1 MRRRRNR
8 RSEWKPRRGRSS
20 APVSHAVADQASTED
35 KLGFDR
41 FVVPLA
47 DAIAGIPRS
56 STPWTVGIYGAW
68 GSGKTTFLN
77 LLQEALRDRG
87 VTTVIRFDAWR
98 YAREEDLWP
107 TLIDVIL
114 DGLHTGGPVRRAVLR
129 TRIWLRS
136 VRLVAGITEVARKTL
151 GFLVR
156 IVILLSFIAIA
167 ASLVSENKDLH
178 DLLTNAAHGIGLPQ
192 PQTSGPWIALVVGA
206 VALIAS
212 NPMALLKV
220 FDTKVGV
227 DFSRFKRPRTY
238 RGRIAMIEE
247 FADDFHDIVALACPD
262 RPLVVAIDDL
272 DRCLPEQ
279 TLQILETVKLF
290 LDVPGCVFLLAADR
304 DIVEH
309 AVAVKYKDL
318 GDKTALR
325 ALGETYFE
333 KIVQLPFSLPPP
345 DEHRVEEYIR
355 GLTADADVRDCH
367 IVLRGAKPYNPR
379 RIKRHVQMLTL
390 LKSLAPAELGGAR
403 LVVGVLAKLVVI
415 QSQFKDVY
423 REAIRDP
430 SLLAQLERH
439 ARRPAPPPGEAPP
452 APVDAVVEA
461 RVQPYIERH
470 PDLPGLLCKSVGAG
484 DSFELAPVAEYLTLV
499 QEVTVDAVDIASAA
513 PPASEAPERDG
524 PARFVVAYLRDDVRW
539 AHWANRVL
547 ADAGYIVSM
556 SRLGEDA
563 ARLPELIT
571 DDEFPVYLVMAV
583 SAAAIGSDAARK
595 AVIAAG
601 AAGARLIGIRI
612 DQTDLPAHLPESRML
627 AMGGLDAA
635 EAAVGLLSLVLAEHR
650 VTTESGDDGARVIF
664 PGRGARI
671 TNLRPPPSALVPR
684 PDLIAG
690 IEAALEAPQTSG
702 PTVCALNGLF
712 GVGKSTTARQYASSH
727 ASDYDVVWWVDAR
740 SAETIEASLVEL
752 SYALG
757 GRGTGRPAVDA
768 RAALTA
774 LADGGQWL
782 LLFDNATDPD
792 RLLTQLPSTPGHVL
806 VTTRRRPRTLG
817 TVVDVPVPQSE
828 QAVEILRAHLAGR
841 GDSSTIGDLA
851 RGLGF
856 LPLALVAAAGVIR
869 ATSMPVADYL
879 TLYRRRP
886 EDALRGAD
894 GAAPVSEALD
904 AALAW
909 VRDPDT
915 GAERLLQTLALLDS
929 AAVPRNLL
937 LLAASRTDDLEFNRA
952 LGALAQANLIA
963 IEDAVVT
970 VQPLVHRLVGD
981 RLDFSK
987 AKLILEQIRDALAR
1001 MHDPLLW
1008 PNLNAFLVH
1017 AEKYEVAAGP
1027 TAELQR
1033 RVIQYLLDE
1042 GHGADALRWA
1052 ERLYP
1057 IAMALDDVIGR
1068 AHALFLLARAER
1080 MTGREDAAREHLE
1093 AARALLHDVPPD
1105 QIPPELMGGDDA

>member
-1 MRRRRNR
+1 MRPRRNR

-129 TRIWLRS
+129 MRIWLRS

-167 ASLVSENKDLH
+167 ASLISENKDL
-178 DLLTNAAHGIGLPQ
+178 DALLTNAAQGIGLPH
-192 PQTSGPWIALVVGA
+192 PQKSGPWVALLVGA

-470 PDLPGLLCKSVGAG
+470 PDLPGLLRKSVGAG

-513 PPASEAPERDG
+513 PPAGETPERDG
-524 PARFVVAYLRDDVRW
+524 TARFVVAYLREDVRW

-571 DDEFPVYLVMAV
+571 DDEFPVYLVMPV
-583 SAAAIGSDAARK
+583 SAATIGSKAAHA
-595 AVIAAG
+595 AVVAA
-601 AAGARLIGIRI
+601 AAVGARLIGIRI
-612 DQTDLPAHLPESRML
+612 DQTDLPAYLPLSRTL

-635 EAAVGLLSLVLAEHR
+635 EAAVGLLSLVLPEHR
-650 VTTESGDDGARVIF
+650 AATESGVTGAPVIF
-664 PGRGARI
+664 PGSGARI

-684 PDLIAG
+684 PEVLAD
-690 IEAALEAPQTSG
+690 IEAVLESQQTGG
-702 PTVCALNGLF
+702 PAVCVLNAMF
-712 GVGKSTTARQYASSH
+712 GVGKSTTARLYASSH

-740 SAETIEASLVEL
+740 TAETIEASLVEL

-757 GRGTGRPAVDA
+757 VGGTDRPAPVDA
-768 RAALTA
+768 RAALAA
-774 LADGGQWL
+774 LRDGGQWL
-782 LLFDNATDPD
+782 LLFDNATEPD
-792 RLLTQLPSTPGHVL
+792 GLLSQLPPTPGHVL
-806 VTTRRRPRTLG
+806 VTTERRPQALG
-817 TVVDVPVPQSE
+817 TVVDLPLPAPH
-828 QAVEILRAHLAGR
+828 QATAILRGHLQTEAG
-841 GDSSTIGDLA
+841 TLMLLA
-851 RGLGF
+851 RELNF
-856 LPLALVAAAGVIR
+856 LPLALVAAAGVMR
-869 ATSMPVADYL
+869 ATAMPVLDYL
-879 TLYRRRP
+879 ELYRRRP
-886 EDALRGAD
+886 EDALRRSD

-904 AALAW
+904 AVLLW
-909 VRDPDT
+909 VRNRDKA
-915 GAERLLQTLALLDS
+915 AERLLQTLSLLYLE
-929 AAVPRNLL
+929 VPRA
-937 LLAASRTDDLEFNRA
+937 LLAAVASRPDEIEFNRA
-952 LGALAQANLIA
+952 LGTLAQANLVA
-963 IEDAVVT
+963 IGDASVT
-970 VQPLVHRLVGD
+970 VAPLVHRLVRD
-981 RLDFSK
+981 RLDFPT

-1001 MHDPLLW
+1001 THDPQLRLS
-1008 PNLNAFLVH
+1008 LNAFLVH

-1033 RVIQYLLDE
+1033 RVIQDLLDQGLGAE
-1042 GHGADALRWA
+1042 AHGWA

-1057 IAMALDDVIGR
+1057 VAMALDDLIGR
-1068 AHALFLLARAER
+1068 AHALLLLARAER

-1105 QIPPELMGGDDA
+1105 QIPPELMGGFDA